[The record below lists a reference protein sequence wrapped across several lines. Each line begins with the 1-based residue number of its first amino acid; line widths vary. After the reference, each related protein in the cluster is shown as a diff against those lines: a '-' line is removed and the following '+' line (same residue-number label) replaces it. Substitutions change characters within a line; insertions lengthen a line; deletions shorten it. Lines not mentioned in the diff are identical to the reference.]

1 MTLFQTAYDFARVS
15 RYRLKEKFGDWRY
28 GIHSADFFMP
38 TDIAVKSP
46 ECHPY
51 GAIGYN
57 QFNEVL
63 NALDIR
69 AGTDVFLD
77 YGCGM
82 GRPIVM
88 AATRPFRRVIGVEL
102 SPGLTE
108 TARKNITNAK
118 VNLQCQ
124 DIELHNMDAR
134 HYEVPADVSVV
145 FMCSPFSG
153 NVLRTVLQQVL
164 QSVISDPREVRIVY
178 AYMPG
183 QNCLEAIR
191 SQVPF
196 VSGFKPMAVGSRGLA
211 ITQCTIN
218 PHGISLAGGLAQAA

>member
-1 MTLFQTAYDFARVS
+1 MAGQSECHSREALEDSSATDDKFPDPLPQIRMTFLSSWISNPQSQSLFCTCIGNIQGTRMTLFQTAYDFARVS

-102 SPGLTE
+102 S
-108 TARKNITNAK
+108 
-118 VNLQCQ
+118 Q
-124 DIELHNMDAR
+124 DSLKQR
-134 HYEVPADVSVV
+134 
-145 FMCSPFSG
+145 G
-153 NVLRTVLQQVL
+153 RT
-164 QSVISDPREVRIVY
+164 
-178 AYMPG
+178 
-183 QNCLEAIR
+183 
-191 SQVPF
+191 
-196 VSGFKPMAVGSRGLA
+196 
-211 ITQCTIN
+211 
-218 PHGISLAGGLAQAA
+218 